1 MIKRKRKMLR
11 VFLLSV
17 GFIISLIFSC
27 LIISFIA
34 GEIQL
39 NLAKRRMIIG
49 IKNKHPNV
57 TFVEIAGE
65 EDFPPLEDG
74 FMTICFNGN
83 GSLKLANISEKQ
95 NDIIFRSC
103 DGYNFFVLQRLRT
116 ESTSP
121 EKIVNTR
128 RRLSSKFCGKIL
140 GIPLND
146 TDDFIN
152 GYETIKTY
160 MENLVEIPKSEFDK
174 WKSGEEWLDFIE
186 STQNVKIYSDGNSD
200 YYILKTRNP

>member
-1 MIKRKRKMLR
+1 MIKQKRKILR

-17 GFIISLIFSC
+17 GFIISFIISC

-34 GEIQL
+34 GKIQL
-39 NLAKRRMIIG
+39 NLAKSRMIIG
-49 IKNKHPNV
+49 IKNKHPKV

-74 FMTICFNGN
+74 FMTVCFNGN
-83 GSLKLANISEKQ
+83 GSLKLANVSETQ

-103 DGYNFFVLQRLRT
+103 DGYNFFVFQRLRT

-121 EKIVNTR
+121 EKIVNTW
-128 RRLSSKFCGKIL
+128 RRLSNKFCEKIL
-140 GIPLND
+140 DIPLND
-146 TDDFIN
+146 IDDFIN

-160 MENLVEIPKSEFDK
+160 MDNLIEIPKSEFDK

-186 STQNVKIYSDGNSD
+186 STQNIKIYSDENSD
-200 YYILKTRNP
+200 YYILKTRSP